1 MEKIHASK
9 LLAGLVPAGKL
20 TSDPEVA
27 LVTTDSREVKPGCIF
42 VAFPGERFDG
52 HDFAARAL
60 EQGAEYVVVNHPVS
74 GVPEEKAIL
83 CPDSYH
89 AMMVMGANYRSQYH
103 PKMVGVTGSVG
114 KTTTKQMTYAALCG
128 FGETIKTEGNQ
139 NNELGMPRTLMR
151 LESSTEYAVIEMGMS
166 HAGEIDRLARAA
178 RPDVGI
184 ITCIGVSHIGNLGS
198 QENICKAKLEICNG
212 LPEGAPL
219 VLNYDDKFLRAAK
232 LPAHVKPV
240 WFSLA
245 DENADVC
252 ALSIR
257 QEEDGMSFVLED
269 QEEGTF
275 VVKIPAMGKHNVANA
290 LAAYCAA
297 TRLGCDPRGVIKG
310 CLLYTSDAADD

>member
-20 TSDPEVA
+20 TSDPEVE

-60 EQGAEYVVVNHPVS
+60 EQGAEYVVVNHPVP

-151 LESSTEYAVIEMGMS
+151 IGPSGPRCPPGCGHHHLHRRVPHRQSGQSGEHLQGQ
-166 HAGEIDRLARAA
+166 AGDLQRPAGGGPAGAELRRQVPAGGKAA
-178 RPDVGI
+178 RP
-184 ITCIGVSHIGNLGS
+184 
-198 QENICKAKLEICNG
+198 
-212 LPEGAPL
+212 
-219 VLNYDDKFLRAAK
+219 
-232 LPAHVKPV
+232 
-240 WFSLA
+240 
-245 DENADVC
+245 
-252 ALSIR
+252 
-257 QEEDGMSFVLED
+257 
-269 QEEGTF
+269 
-275 VVKIPAMGKHNVANA
+275 
-290 LAAYCAA
+290 CAA
-297 TRLGCDPRGVIKG
+297 GVVQHG
-310 CLLYTSDAADD
+310 R

>member
-60 EQGAEYVVVNHPVS
+60 EQGAEYVVVNHPVP

-114 KTTTKQMTYAALCG
+114 KTTTKQMTYAALSA

-166 HAGEIDRLARAA
+166 HAGEIDRLVRAA

-184 ITCIGVSHIGNLGS
+184 ITCIGVSHIGNLGR
-198 QENICKAKLEICNG
+198 NG
-212 LPEGAPL
+212 GVRLR
-219 VLNYDDKFLRAAK
+219 VLN
-232 LPAHVKPV
+232 V
-240 WFSLA
+240 
-245 DENADVC
+245 
-252 ALSIR
+252 
-257 QEEDGMSFVLED
+257 
-269 QEEGTF
+269 
-275 VVKIPAMGKHNVANA
+275 KHNVFAFDEA
-290 LAAYCAA
+290 FFGQ
-297 TRLGCDPRGVIKG
+297 TFDE
-310 CLLYTSDAADD
+310 TDAAVVERSVFGELDDADVNHLVRKGGRAQQEEQGSQQGSQLLHHNGVPSFPKSSFFIGTKNAPVVSD

>member
-20 TSDPEVA
+20 TSDPEVE

-60 EQGAEYVVVNHPVS
+60 EQGAEYVVVNHPVP

-103 PKMVGVTGSVG
+103 PKMGGVTGSVG
-114 KTTTKQMTYAALCG
+114 KTTTKQMTYAALSG
-128 FGETIKTEGNQ
+128 FGET
-139 NNELGMPRTLMR
+139 
-151 LESSTEYAVIEMGMS
+151 AVIEMGMS

-219 VLNYDDKFLRAAK
+219 VLNYDDPFLRKA
-232 LPAHVKPV
+232 
-240 WFSLA
+240 
-245 DENADVC
+245 
-252 ALSIR
+252 
-257 QEEDGMSFVLED
+257 VLHLCGEHPRH
-269 QEEGTF
+269 GT
-275 VVKIPAMGKHNVANA
+275 PQCGK
-290 LAAYCAA
+290 
-297 TRLGCDPRGVIKG
+297 RLGC
-310 CLLYTSDAADD
+310 LLRRHPSGLRRQEGHPGSFQL